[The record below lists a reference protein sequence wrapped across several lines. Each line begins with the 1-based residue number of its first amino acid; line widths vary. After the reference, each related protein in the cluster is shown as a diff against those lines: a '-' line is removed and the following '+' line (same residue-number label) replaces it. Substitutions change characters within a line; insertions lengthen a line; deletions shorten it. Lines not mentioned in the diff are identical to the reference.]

1 MKPCNA
7 IGVILEEIIK
17 SNRCFKMKDL
27 TIDGC
32 DVMSRL
38 HLREGKLV
46 GTVLNEVLEKVI
58 NGELPNERMAL
69 VAYLMKKHWQKTADD
84 SLNNRSVKE

>member
-7 IGVILEEIIK
+7 IGVMLEEIIK
-17 SNRCFKMKDL
+17 SNQCFKMKDL

-32 DVMSRL
+32 DVMSLL
-38 HLREGKLV
+38 HLREVKLV
-46 GTVLNEVLEKVI
+46 GAVLNEVLEKVI

-69 VAYLMKKHWQKTADD
+69 VAYLMNEKQQEETADEQ
-84 SLNNRSVKE
+84 KET